1 MEIDKP
7 SFEKDLWGQCNKLH
21 ERLNKKIEYYKSLRK
36 TFKPI
41 HSSFSELNEKI
52 KSMKISMD
60 PTIPLE
66 LYTDSKTN
74 ETASMEIVSKWY
86 GLPLTMV
93 KIKDFISYSVD
104 YNTQT
109 LFNVEQH
116 LEDLINKM
124 RKEKSEYDDF
134 QKCINSLSDSKKVM
148 EKKMKDYHKIMKIAE
163 QSVLDL
169 KKIEINVMSINDA
182 TMIQESK
189 DLSEEKAKQ
198 LTTDCIKP
206 FNIYK
211 DSVKK
216 ANDIR
221 LESIEKQKHL
231 LYIYQNIEEELG
243 KLNETISNIYYTNL
257 KIQKESID
265 KMIIEVDKIR
275 NSINTKKDIKQL
287 IINYAGNEK
296 PEEEILFI
304 NFPSLIDFDKSDSND
319 AYRIYK
325 ETIEFIKKIVID
337 EYPNYNKQLEEDKN
351 DMREITNKLFVEYT
365 EKGKEK
371 LLNYIKNRKTHYFF
385 LTILSRLRT
394 NNRFK
399 QSAQLINLLGDILL
413 DILKHAK
420 KEEHYDDAKNCIIL
434 SQTFYSEENNEKSY
448 LLEKIRKDE
457 WLSSADFWIYFIDRM
472 INQEIDKF
480 VTTHD
485 EISKSDI
492 LNGSKEINDKMKY
505 KISEL
510 LFSQLLPY
518 VNNMNEFKLGLKN
531 IVKITEAF
539 IEKYKFVE
547 ESHKESIFGLISD
560 KHEEVEKIRKEC
572 KHNNEFLKI
581 IMNNDTSKNNNKNK
595 DTDLNNKISNEI
607 KSNNIINN
615 KNNSKQNE
623 HIFRS
628 FTTKDKN
635 NIEET
640 NKNEA
645 LNNQKIND
653 KKSNNNEGGGLLDN
667 LIRGSKKMMSSFVGG
682 DKKEEKKEEK
692 KKKKKRKIK
701 KKKKRKIKKIP
712 NKIQNHHKKKRK
724 HKIAMVEKNQ

>member
-66 LYTDSKTN
+66 LYTDSKAN

-265 KMIIEVDKIR
+265 KIIIEVDKIR

-420 KEEHYDDAKNCIIL
+420 KEKHYDDAKNCIIL

-640 NKNEA
+640 NKMK
-645 LNNQKIND
+645 L
-653 KKSNNNEGGGLLDN
+653 
-667 LIRGSKKMMSSFVGG
+667 
-682 DKKEEKKEEK
+682 
-692 KKKKKRKIK
+692 
-701 KKKKRKIKKIP
+701 
-712 NKIQNHHKKKRK
+712 
-724 HKIAMVEKNQ
+724 

>member
-640 NKNEA
+640 NKMK
-645 LNNQKIND
+645 L
-653 KKSNNNEGGGLLDN
+653 
-667 LIRGSKKMMSSFVGG
+667 
-682 DKKEEKKEEK
+682 
-692 KKKKKRKIK
+692 
-701 KKKKRKIKKIP
+701 
-712 NKIQNHHKKKRK
+712 
-724 HKIAMVEKNQ
+724 